1 MNFGFKSI
9 DDLIGSDLVK
19 ILLNTRIII
28 KTIIYYLFKFS
39 HVCFC
44 WIYYENKRFFSKFL
58 IESIAKKK

>member
-9 DDLIGSDLVK
+9 EDLIGSDLVK

-39 HVCFC
+39 HACFVGF
-44 WIYYENKRFFSKFL
+44 IMRINDF
-58 IESIAKKK
+58 